1 MTVKHRRPATPS
13 FELARRRADR
23 AVRLVLREAAAQ
35 AAVTDTDDTDD
46 LVSMRAS

>member
-23 AVRLVLREAAAQ
+23 AVRLVLREAERDAAP
-35 AAVTDTDDTDD
+35 AADD